1 MVTTQQLKLW
11 GVLMLLGAV
20 GILSLL
26 LTDLPLPAAVR
37 EEVSQ
42 IAGVTNIEVDAKTGH
57 LSVTSDAP
65 LDDAAVIAAVDAA
78 GYAAERA

>member
-1 MVTTQQLKLW
+1 MATTEYTVT
-11 GVLMLLGAV
+11 GMSCAHCENA
-20 GILSLL
+20 I
-26 LTDLPLPAAVR
+26 R

-65 LDDAAVIAAVDAA
+65 LDDAAVIAAVDEA
-78 GYAAERA
+78 GYAAEPA